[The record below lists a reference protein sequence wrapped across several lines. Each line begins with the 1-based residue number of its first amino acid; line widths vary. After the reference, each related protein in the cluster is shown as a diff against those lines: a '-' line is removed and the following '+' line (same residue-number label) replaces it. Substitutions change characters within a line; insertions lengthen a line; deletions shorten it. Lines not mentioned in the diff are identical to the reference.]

1 MVLPTRLSYQRRL
14 HGSIPLNEDTLTQCQ
29 GKVDEMAGTDRFLIG
44 DEGGFIT
51 GQSIHANGGT
61 AFF

>member
-1 MVLPTRLSYQRRL
+1 MQR
-14 HGSIPLNEDTLTQCQ
+14 Q
-29 GKVDEMAGTDRFLIG
+29 GKVDEIASTVMFLIS